1 MATSQDEVPQEKS
14 PKHSSRPRRSRKLPG
29 HLMEYEHDLP
39 DPEETESSSSSSSE
53 ESDKERKKEMKKWK
67 RMEVVWGS
75 VLKTMNEMQITM
87 KETSSALTKRV
98 EQLERACKS
107 CSPLPT
113 HSNAQQQ
120 ERAASLPA
128 LLQTPQHSS
137 AGTSSIHTT
146 DQLLVLAPAVRQ
158 DARTPVN
165 LLRPVEPIASSLLPA
180 SPVLHSASRLAP
192 LPLSPIIQPIL
203 QPRVDTAFQPAE
215 QSVPWPESQPA
226 PQLRIPVAHPGI
238 QPAPLPAPPPRMSHV
253 IQPALQPV
261 SQVAQSVQFGRLE
274 PRQTEPLYSQ
284 RYQHPQPPGS
294 STQVLSAQSQ
304 YFSAVSAPQTYSQLY
319 TAPPPGFASSY
330 SAAYP
335 PVSVYPSR
343 PAAGTV
349 LPVAEVTQPNLMEM
363 ILASSYGIPKPRLVT
378 FKSGRES
385 DFALLKKGLDSLLGP
400 HAHLTEEYKYHILMD
415 QLEHPCA
422 LQVARR
428 YIHDRTPYTSAM
440 RALEQRYGQP
450 RQLVQSELS
459 AILNCSPIKAG
470 DPQAF
475 EDFSLAVSSLV
486 GLLSTMDNVAAS
498 ELQCGSHV
506 DRLLTK
512 LPQIGRAHV

>member
-1 MATSQDEVPQEKS
+1 
-14 PKHSSRPRRSRKLPG
+14 
-29 HLMEYEHDLP
+29 
-39 DPEETESSSSSSSE
+39 
-53 ESDKERKKEMKKWK
+53 MKKWK

-87 KETSSALTKRV
+87 KETSSALLSVWNNWSEHAR
-98 EQLERACKS
+98 S

-180 SPVLHSASRLAP
+180 SPVLHSASRPAP

-215 QSVPWPESQPA
+215 QSV

-319 TAPPPGFASSY
+319 TSPPPGFASSY

-349 LPVAEVTQPNLMEM
+349 LPVAEATQP
-363 ILASSYGIPKPRLVT
+363 KPDGDDLSI
-378 FKSGRES
+378 F
-385 DFALLKKGLDSLLGP
+385 
-400 HAHLTEEYKYHILMD
+400 IW
-415 QLEHPCA
+415 HPEA
-422 LQVARR
+422 
-428 YIHDRTPYTSAM
+428 
-440 RALEQRYGQP
+440 
-450 RQLVQSELS
+450 
-459 AILNCSPIKAG
+459 
-470 DPQAF
+470 
-475 EDFSLAVSSLV
+475 
-486 GLLSTMDNVAAS
+486 
-498 ELQCGSHV
+498 
-506 DRLLTK
+506 
-512 LPQIGRAHV
+512 